1 MMLGSSK
8 SLVRALEAVFAN
20 KGLPKSVD
28 TDLTTTIEEY
38 LAKHNNYTA
47 IKQSSY
53 NIHEELYRLYNGHIK
68 SSHKLDLEN
77 KFLTVL
83 TKVCDV
89 FGENELHLWIL
100 TYLKSAIDSAGYD
113 LAFVENSRT
122 FIDKVLV
129 SYSETKCEIL
139 TNLHARASSSLA
151 QQLLD
156 IYMREDTLIATMKL
170 NVTDEQRESQAYHER
185 IRFIR
190 SNCTKLLLEYGLKH
204 TDSYCHLLNKYIQH
218 VKFRHEAIVL
228 LGYLVGADVKSG
240 ARIVDSDLFKSLLK
254 CLLYDLDP
262 AIVHCALNDLF
273 ILIPKSADN
282 LGNYLSDILLVYVR
296 ILTWNQITVPRNINT
311 FASESSLDLR
321 SWKIALP
328 YAMESGNDV
337 RFNFQYLCTF
347 IYGLFYFN
355 FGAFIRDPL
364 DYLAKHVP
372 SDFSSE
378 RLKQWSL
385 EVPDKT
391 SPILRAATIT
401 KQILGGFLVHP
412 KYCMENDEVK
422 ELKSSTSWL
431 PDTASLEEIAV
442 ACLSLNPGIF
452 IKENE
457 ATTPVQS
464 SYAASIGG
472 GTLSQSSSLA
482 GPMYFQAN
490 GPTKQIMKSSA
501 LQDRKVSIVPTHLVL
516 DNNETQGTEEVKFKE
531 FGFTNR
537 DLLQVFDTSGITCP
551 SSPKQDQRDLVSDLL
566 YDHERLFTTVKHDK
580 LYHHNNFTGRTGSID
595 PITSVADHTNEKL
608 KQETRLGRPMSL
620 SATNLEPP
628 SVFEY
633 GNTLSKSVAAA
644 GAKDD
649 ASTLHNPSND
659 PSQTSLNK
667 LNGDGS
673 IIDFYQRELLLFKN
687 ELEFSS
693 YLKHLNKFHYL
704 KMKEGRNQG
713 EDTLY
718 DDLISRDEADEF
730 TKVMNAI
737 KQERSEKQCEFDC
750 QFDLLTTKIEQLES
764 VKRELNEKLLEL
776 QQSTKTNHKEYDE
789 LVKIVIPNKD
799 YEIEQLKLKLKL
811 TELAGQELKENQSQ
825 QPIIPDLTEDTT
837 IQKSLE
843 DQIYNI
849 KVENQILTQQLAQLT
864 QENKDLQ
871 LRYNSTMSQ
880 YETKLAKTKLSL
892 SETLTSLTSPYDK
905 KITEL
910 QAVIHKYQALLEERT
925 RNQMAS
931 TSSSLSLSTTSGSVP
946 IPIIQRQNSSSS
958 SGNYSFGQDSNHNMN
973 TIPSRSVAP
982 IQHMVRNGS
991 KNSAKS
997 SKGLGSISDGDA
1009 LPLMKGR
1016 GGLQK
1021 KTRKFM

>member
-1 MMLGSSK
+1 MSGSSK

-20 KGLPKSVD
+20 KGSPKSVD

-89 FGENELHLWIL
+89 FGENELHLWIS

-282 LGNYLSDILLVYVR
+282 LGNYLSDILLVDNHKADTR
-296 ILTWNQITVPRNINT
+296 
-311 FASESSLDLR
+311 
-321 SWKIALP
+321 
-328 YAMESGNDV
+328 
-337 RFNFQYLCTF
+337 
-347 IYGLFYFN
+347 
-355 FGAFIRDPL
+355 
-364 DYLAKHVP
+364 
-372 SDFSSE
+372 
-378 RLKQWSL
+378 
-385 EVPDKT
+385 
-391 SPILRAATIT
+391 
-401 KQILGGFLVHP
+401 GFLVHP

-431 PDTASLEEIAV
+431 PDTASSEEIAV

-537 DLLQVFDTSGITCP
+537 DSSQVFDTSGITCP

-633 GNTLSKSVAAA
+633 GNTLPKSVAAA

-713 EDTLY
+713 EDTSY

-997 SKGLGSISDGDA
+997 SKGLGSISDGDG